1 MKYKNLLISRYFLI
15 SKYIGVIIM
24 FAGGAILSPLL
35 FLMAYPEEAALAPHF
50 LLAAGLSILIGFVL
64 YIYGNKHQ

>member
-1 MKYKNLLISRYFLI
+1 MKYKNLLISRYYLI

-35 FLMAYPEEAALAPHF
+35 FLTAYPEEAALAPHF
-50 LLAAGLSILIGFVL
+50 LLYRKLCFCRNVDNFVER
-64 YIYGNKHQ
+64 